1 MARVRHYLK
10 LVFLKTFNMEVYLS
24 EENRTLPKAS
34 PSVFHSGLQKAK
46 IHFPSQDYQAS
57 IINP

>member
-1 MARVRHYLK
+1 MTRVRHYLK

-24 EENRTLPKAS
+24 GENCTLPNAS
-34 PSVFHSGLQKAK
+34 PSIFHSALQKAR
-46 IHFPSQDYQAS
+46 IHFPSHDYQAS